1 MSCAVKY
8 LICYLLVKKGHSNG
22 LHFVVHLFL
31 LKIAVEK
38 SLFLNEI
45 PQALNSCTILLFLV
59 IYRDLKLDNVLLDAD
74 GHIKLADFGMCK
86 EGISESK
93 KATTFC
99 GTPDYIAP
107 EVGLKFLFLFVCV
120 LCCSLLLAIGHLS
133 KPKIDF
139 FDHASPCDWSS
150 KLVPSSQS
158 IRCKWKLFATWSP
171 AFSRASGWL

>member
-1 MSCAVKY
+1 MHDS
-8 LICYLLVKKGHSNG
+8 S
-22 LHFVVHLFL
+22 
-31 LKIAVEK
+31 
-38 SLFLNEI
+38 
-45 PQALNSCTILLFLV
+45 FLV

-107 EVGLKFLFLFVCV
+107 EVGLKFVFLFVYV

-139 FDHASPCDWSS
+139 FDHTSPCDFSTNQMQI
-150 KLVPSSQS
+150 KTIRDLVTRVFPHFRMVVS
-158 IRCKWKLFATWSP
+158 IFSCDNYLVLIGRCDSFLQ
-171 AFSRASGWL
+171 

>member
-1 MSCAVKY
+1 MLFAR
-8 LICYLLVKKGHSNG
+8 KKRTFKWVA
-22 LHFVVHLFL
+22 LCCTFVPFENCH
-31 LKIAVEK
+31 IK

-45 PQALNSCTILLFLV
+45 PPALNSCTILLFPV

-107 EVGLKFLFLFVCV
+107 EVGLKFVFLFVYV

-139 FDHASPCDWSS
+139 FDHTSPCDWSS
-150 KLVPSSQS
+150 KLVPSKFVPFSQP
-158 IRCKWKLFATWSP
+158 IRCK
-171 AFSRASGWL
+171 